1 MSILN
6 IVVVIIGVLLVTVV
20 GFLVFMIA
28 KLTTRVD
35 EQKVQSSKVDEQAR
49 AKMLETML
57 EFQQSIS
64 GQLDKSRTNVDNLRD
79 NLAKTV
85 NDRFD
90 KSQDLMQKQFTQQ
103 YNKTTEII
111 ENVTEKL
118 TKLENTNNQVVGISS
133 NLKTLQNILMNP
145 KQRGVVGEFFLY
157 NTLDNVL
164 PPTSWQ
170 SQYKIGNEKI
180 VDAVIFLDDKVLPVD
195 AKFSLENYNRYVEAE
210 PESDKKEAFR
220 KSVSGDLKSRI
231 DETAKY
237 IDEKNGTTPLAFMF
251 IPSEALYYDL
261 VINKVGLGETSRDL
275 VEYAY
280 QERHVIIV
288 SPTTFVAYLQTVLQG
303 IRALTIEKNT
313 EEIRKQIAKL
323 EGHITKYEEYLKKLG
338 KSLGTTVNHYNEA
351 SKNFEFIDRDIVK
364 ITSSEQH
371 YQRQLL
377 DAPT

>member
-1 MSILN
+1 MDILG
-6 IVVVIIGVLLVTVV
+6 VVVILFGALLIAVVVILLFTVT
-20 GFLVFMIA
+20 
-28 KLTTRVD
+28 KLGARLETQKQQSAEAD
-35 EQKVQSSKVDEQAR
+35 EHAR

-64 GQLDKSRTNVDNLRD
+64 SQLDKSRTTVDNLRD
-79 NLAKTV
+79 NLAKIV
-85 NDRFD
+85 NDRLD
-90 KSQDLMQKQFTQQ
+90 KSQDLLQKQFTQQ

-111 ENVTEKL
+111 ESVTQKL
-118 TKLENTNNQVVGISS
+118 TKLESTNNQVVGISS

-170 SQYKIGNEKI
+170 SQYRIDSEKI
-180 VDAVIFLDDKVLPVD
+180 VDAVIFLDDKILPID
-195 AKFSLENYNRYVEAE
+195 AKFSLENYNRYIEAE
-210 PESDKKEAFR
+210 PESDQKETFR
-220 KSVSGDLKSRI
+220 KSVSADLKMRI

-237 IDEKNGTTPLAFMF
+237 VDEKSGTTPLAFMF

-280 QERHVIIV
+280 QERHVIVV
-288 SPTTFVAYLQTVLQG
+288 SPTTFVAYLQIVLQG

-313 EEIRKQIAKL
+313 DEIRKQIAKL
-323 EGHITKYEEYLKKLG
+323 ERHITKYEEHLNKLG

-351 SKNFEFIDRDIVK
+351 SKNFEFLDRDIVK
-364 ITSSEQH
+364 ITSSQQH

-377 DAPT
+377 DAPN